1 MFIVQIKLLRRSRNM
16 KLAVFFSIA
25 LARETR
31 TNQDCKLTSV
41 IFDQTI
47 FKVLTALSTVTETI
61 ESNIE
66 FADIKL
72 AKDIMDFRL
81 KVLYC
86 NHVLW
91 HGDIRSI

>member
-1 MFIVQIKLLRRSRNM
+1 MLS
-16 KLAVFFSIA
+16 
-25 LARETR
+25 
-31 TNQDCKLTSV
+31 
-41 IFDQTI
+41 
-47 FKVLTALSTVTETI
+47 ALSTVTETI

-81 KVLYC
+81 KVLDY
-86 NHVLW
+86 NDVLW